1 MGLIPSVLHHTSS
14 SRSKALQTGFSS
26 VRPLKLL
33 ANRNIKQSVFESSKF
48 MVICYSKKQETGIL
62 TRLKCLE

>member
-33 ANRNIKQSVFESSKF
+33 ANRNIKQGVFESSKF
-48 MVICYSKKQETGIL
+48 MVICYSKK
-62 TRLKCLE
+62 